1 MQTGGGAPSPVPPD
15 FPIAPSPVPELPER
29 VSWKSELDQMFL
41 EGKSHTDILKRA
53 GEMLSTL
60 VLATPKLTELQSP
73 DVPYIQAHHQTLLAV
88 TSPARIGGS
97 MSVEEFENAAAAL
110 IYIKHPLPEFDGK
123 GRADALLD
131 ALVEADPSFEDPR
144 PLLQLGGRRR
154 KRTYRRRGKRT
165 YRHSARKK

>member
-1 MQTGGGAPSPVPPD
+1 
-15 FPIAPSPVPELPER
+15 
-29 VSWKSELDQMFL
+29 
-41 EGKSHTDILKRA
+41 
-53 GEMLSTL
+53 
-60 VLATPKLTELQSP
+60 
-73 DVPYIQAHHQTLLAV
+73 
-88 TSPARIGGS
+88 

-144 PLLQLGGRRR
+144 PLLQVGGQAPPKPDEDPTGGRRR

-165 YRHSARKK
+165 YRHSAGSK